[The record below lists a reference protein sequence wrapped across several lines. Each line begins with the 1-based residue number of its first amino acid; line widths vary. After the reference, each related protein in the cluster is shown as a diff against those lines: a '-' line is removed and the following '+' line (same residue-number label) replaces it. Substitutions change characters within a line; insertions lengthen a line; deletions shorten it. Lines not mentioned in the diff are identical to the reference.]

1 MKILFTGGGSGGHL
15 LPIIAI
21 ARELKRLSDD
31 KDIKLYYVGPKDPMA
46 SLLLAQENFK
56 IQNIVTGKIRGYF
69 SFQNIIDVLFKL
81 PVSILQSFWLLVIDR
96 PNLVFSKGG
105 TGSVSVVF
113 CAALL
118 GIPIFAH
125 ESDMVPGSSNR
136 LAWRWAAKKI
146 FISFPKTEYFGSAE
160 SASGLRPKIM
170 LVGNPILKEL
180 LEGDKNLAREIFNLT
195 AQKPVLLFWGGS
207 QGSQALNDFV
217 LLILPKLLDRYQVI
231 HVCGDKN
238 YSNVLAESSEILNAF
253 ASLAK
258 DYHLFEFL
266 REVELKHALTVA
278 DFVISR
284 SGSGSIFEIAA
295 LGKPSILVPLP
306 SSAHNHQSKNA
317 YEYARN
323 GAALV
328 IEQDNLNASFFL
340 EKLQY
345 LFSSPKELEV
355 MKEAA
360 LAFAKP
366 LAAKAIAREILEYL
380 A

>member
-1 MKILFTGGGSGGHL
+1 M
-15 LPIIAI
+15 
-21 ARELKRLSDD
+21 
-31 KDIKLYYVGPKDPMA
+31 
-46 SLLLAQENFK
+46 
-56 IQNIVTGKIRGYF
+56 
-69 SFQNIIDVLFKL
+69 
-81 PVSILQSFWLLVIDR
+81 
-96 PNLVFSKGG
+96 
-105 TGSVSVVF
+105 
-113 CAALL
+113 
-118 GIPIFAH
+118 
-125 ESDMVPGSSNR
+125 
-136 LAWRWAAKKI
+136 
-146 FISFPKTEYFGSAE
+146 
-160 SASGLRPKIM
+160 
-170 LVGNPILKEL
+170 
-180 LEGDKNLAREIFNLT
+180 
-195 AQKPVLLFWGGS
+195 
-207 QGSQALNDFV
+207 
-217 LLILPKLLDRYQVI
+217 
-231 HVCGDKN
+231 CGDKN

>member
-1 MKILFTGGGSGGHL
+1 M